1 VAKGGALA
9 LAMPMCNFQCCTAE
23 FLLVS
28 VVLVVY
34 LSLNV
39 GLNYYN
45 NWLLSPPPTGLGFPA
60 PLFYTMCHMI
70 ASLLGSSALM
80 ACRPELRTLSKEQFW
95 SRKFKLCILSTLFC
109 ISIASNNLSLPHIGL
124 SVNQVL
130 KSCTAL
136 PVLFLAFVLEG
147 KRYSLPKVSLIVLI
161 VVGAVIAVPWGT
173 PNADGLGVAL
183 SIVSTLAIAGKT
195 SLSALLMKDAKKD
208 GLTPIV
214 LVWYD
219 SIFSIC
225 LLLIAQLLMGEWFK
239 ISQFTSHEPVITVVA
254 MCAGSIMAFTYN
266 FVSFKFIQMTSSV
279 THAIAGN
286 LKLFAVVV
294 LPAMFIDHITSVTS
308 WIGFVIFLAAAL
320 GYAVLEQ
327 KNMRTPN
334 QPATTAPADK
344 SAKGPSEETPLRKG
358 EEKKGWF

>member
-1 VAKGGALA
+1 MGARTAKRKRRRGPVAKGGALA

-80 ACRPELRTLSKEQFW
+80 ACRPELRTLSLEQFKA
-95 SRKFKLCILSTLFC
+95 RKFKLCILSTLFC

-147 KRYSLPKVSLIVLI
+147 KRYSLP
-161 VVGAVIAVPWGT
+161 
-173 PNADGLGVAL
+173 
-183 SIVSTLAIAGKT
+183 IVSTLAIAGKT

-239 ISQFTSHEPVITVVA
+239 ISQFTSHEPVITILA
-254 MCAGSIMAFTYN
+254 MIAGSLMAFTYN

-308 WIGFVIFLAAAL
+308 WVGFVIFLAAAL
-320 GYAVLEQ
+320 GYAVLE
-327 KNMRTPN
+327 
-334 QPATTAPADK
+334 
-344 SAKGPSEETPLRKG
+344 
-358 EEKKGWF
+358 

>member
-1 VAKGGALA
+1 MG
-9 LAMPMCNFQCCTAE
+9 
-23 FLLVS
+23 
-28 VVLVVY
+28 
-34 LSLNV
+34 
-39 GLNYYN
+39 
-45 NWLLSPPPTGLGFPA
+45 
-60 PLFYTMCHMI
+60 
-70 ASLLGSSALM
+70 SALM

-239 ISQFTSHEPVITVVA
+239 FS
-254 MCAGSIMAFTYN
+254 
-266 FVSFKFIQMTSSV
+266 QMTSSV

>member
-1 VAKGGALA
+1 
-9 LAMPMCNFQCCTAE
+9 
-23 FLLVS
+23 
-28 VVLVVY
+28 
-34 LSLNV
+34 
-39 GLNYYN
+39 
-45 NWLLSPPPTGLGFPA
+45 
-60 PLFYTMCHMI
+60 
-70 ASLLGSSALM
+70 
-80 ACRPELRTLSKEQFW
+80 
-95 SRKFKLCILSTLFC
+95 
-109 ISIASNNLSLPHIGL
+109 
-124 SVNQVL
+124 
-130 KSCTAL
+130 
-136 PVLFLAFVLEG
+136 VLFLAFVLEG

-183 SIVSTLAIAGKT
+183 SIISTLAIAGKT

>member
-1 VAKGGALA
+1 MSFK
-9 LAMPMCNFQCCTAE
+9 CCTAE

-28 VVLVVY
+28 SVLLVY
-34 LSLNV
+34 LALNV

-45 NWLLSPPPTGLGFPA
+45 NWLLSPPPMGLGFPA
-60 PLFYTMCHMI
+60 PLFYTMCHML
-70 ASLLGSSALM
+70 ASLLGSSTLM
-80 ACRPELRTLSKEQFW
+80 ACRLELRTLSKEQFMA
-95 SRKFKLCILSTLFC
+95 RKFKLAILSTLFC
-109 ISIASNNLSLPHIGL
+109 ISIAANNLSLPHIGL

-147 KRYSLPKVSLIVLI
+147 KRYSLPKVALIILI

-173 PNADGLGVAL
+173 PNADGLGVSL

-219 SIFSIC
+219 SIFSIG
-225 LLLIAQLLMGEWFK
+225 LLLISQILMGEWYK
-239 ISQFTSHEPVITVVA
+239 IARFSSNRPAGTVLA
-254 MCAGSIMAFTYN
+254 MASGSFMAFIYN

-294 LPAMFIDHITSVTS
+294 LPAMFIDHITSITS
-308 WIGFVIFLAAAL
+308 WIGFVIFLCSAL

-327 KNMRTPN
+327 KHMKTPSAVTSPTDKMAVG
-334 QPATTAPADK
+334 QP
-344 SAKGPSEETPLRKG
+344 PSEETPLRKENG
-358 EEKKGWF
+358 EKTGWF

>member
-1 VAKGGALA
+1 MGGKFWD
-9 LAMPMCNFQCCTAE
+9 FQCCTAE

-28 VVLVVY
+28 TVLVVY

-45 NWLLSPPPTGLGFPA
+45 NWLLSPPTAGLGFPA

-147 KRYSLPKVSLIVLI
+147 KRYSMPKVALIVLI
-161 VVGAVIAVPWGT
+161 VIGAVIAVPWGT
-173 PNADGLGVAL
+173 PNADGLGVSL
-183 SIVSTLAIAGKT
+183 SIISTLAIAGKT

-225 LLLIAQLLMGEWFK
+225 VLIIAQILMGEWFK
-239 ISQFTSHEPVITVVA
+239 ISQFTSHEPIITVIA
-254 MCAGSIMAFTYN
+254 MVAGSGMAFTYN

-308 WIGFVIFLAAAL
+308 WVGFVIFLTAAIA
-320 GYAVLEQ
+320 YAVLEQ
-327 KNMRTPN
+327 KNMRTPSP
-334 QPATTAPADK
+334 PATTAPTDDK

>member
-1 VAKGGALA
+1 MRQGGLA
-9 LAMPMCNFQCCTAE
+9 AAMPMLDFQCCTAE

-136 PVLFLAFVLEG
+136 PVLFLTFWAF
-147 KRYSLPKVSLIVLI
+147 
-161 VVGAVIAVPWGT
+161 
-173 PNADGLGVAL
+173 NAPG
-183 SIVSTLAIAGKT
+183 
-195 SLSALLMKDAKKD
+195 
-208 GLTPIV
+208 
-214 LVWYD
+214 
-219 SIFSIC
+219 
-225 LLLIAQLLMGEWFK
+225 
-239 ISQFTSHEPVITVVA
+239 
-254 MCAGSIMAFTYN
+254 
-266 FVSFKFIQMTSSV
+266 
-279 THAIAGN
+279 
-286 LKLFAVVV
+286 
-294 LPAMFIDHITSVTS
+294 
-308 WIGFVIFLAAAL
+308 
-320 GYAVLEQ
+320 
-327 KNMRTPN
+327 
-334 QPATTAPADK
+334 DK
-344 SAKGPSEETPLRKG
+344 SAFAFLDPIFKAI
-358 EEKKGWF
+358 FN

>member
-1 VAKGGALA
+1 MG
-9 LAMPMCNFQCCTAE
+9 
-23 FLLVS
+23 
-28 VVLVVY
+28 
-34 LSLNV
+34 
-39 GLNYYN
+39 
-45 NWLLSPPPTGLGFPA
+45 
-60 PLFYTMCHMI
+60 
-70 ASLLGSSALM
+70 
-80 ACRPELRTLSKEQFW
+80 
-95 SRKFKLCILSTLFC
+95 LFC

-239 ISQFTSHEPVITVVA
+239 ISQFTSHEPVITILA
-254 MCAGSIMAFTYN
+254 MCAGSLMAFTYN

-308 WIGFVIFLAAAL
+308 WVGFAIFLLSALTYAYLEQRSKMPQSKAAAS
-320 GYAVLEQ
+320 
-327 KNMRTPN
+327 
-334 QPATTAPADK
+334 TTPADQIK
-344 SAKGPSEETPLRKG
+344 PVSEETPLRK
-358 EEKKGWF
+358 

>member
-1 VAKGGALA
+1 MGKKAVEVFLHTCGLVGRGERALT
-9 LAMPMCNFQCCTAE
+9 MPMCNFQCCTAE

-225 LLLIAQLLMGEWFK
+225 
-239 ISQFTSHEPVITVVA
+239 
-254 MCAGSIMAFTYN
+254 AGSIMAFTYN

-327 KNMRTPN
+327 KNMRTP
-334 QPATTAPADK
+334 QPATPAPT
-344 SAKGPSEETPLRKG
+344 KGASEETPLRKG

>member
-1 VAKGGALA
+1 
-9 LAMPMCNFQCCTAE
+9 
-23 FLLVS
+23 
-28 VVLVVY
+28 
-34 LSLNV
+34 
-39 GLNYYN
+39 
-45 NWLLSPPPTGLGFPA
+45 
-60 PLFYTMCHMI
+60 
-70 ASLLGSSALM
+70 
-80 ACRPELRTLSKEQFW
+80 
-95 SRKFKLCILSTLFC
+95 
-109 ISIASNNLSLPHIGL
+109 
-124 SVNQVL
+124 
-130 KSCTAL
+130 
-136 PVLFLAFVLEG
+136 VLFLAFVLEG
-147 KRYSLPKVSLIVLI
+147 KRYSLPKVALIILI

-225 LLLIAQLLMGEWFK
+225 LLLVAQLLMGEWFK
-239 ISQFTSHEPVITVVA
+239 ITQFTSHEPVLTIFA
-254 MCAGSIMAFTYN
+254 MLGGSFMAFTYN

-308 WIGFVIFLAAAL
+308 WVGFVIFLCAAL
-320 GYAVLEQ
+320 GYAILEQ
-327 KNMRTPN
+327 KNMRTPSTPAPTTPAGK
-334 QPATTAPADK
+334 QP
-344 SAKGPSEETPLRKG
+344 PSEETPLRKG

>member
-1 VAKGGALA
+1 
-9 LAMPMCNFQCCTAE
+9 MPFFGEGKLSCCTAE
-23 FLLVS
+23 FVLVS
-28 VVLVVY
+28 LVLFVY
-34 LSLNV
+34 LALNI

-60 PLFYTMCHMI
+60 PLFYTMCHMV
-70 ASLLGSSALM
+70 ASLLGSTALM
-80 ACRPELRTLSKEQFW
+80 ACRPELRTLSWEQFW
-95 SRKFKLCILSTLFC
+95 ARKYKLGILSTLFC
-109 ISIASNNLSLPHIGL
+109 ISIAANNLSLPHIGL

-147 KRYSLPKVSLIVLI
+147 KRYSLPKVGLIVLI
-161 VVGAVIAVPWGT
+161 VVGAVVAVPWGT

-183 SIVSTLAIAGKT
+183 SIISTLAIAGKT

-219 SIFSIC
+219 SIFSI
-225 LLLIAQLLMGEWFK
+225 LLLFIAQILMGEWYK
-239 ISQFTSHEPVITVVA
+239 IRQFSSDRTILTLVA
-254 MCAGSIMAFTYN
+254 MLLGSFMAFTYN

-308 WIGFVIFLAAAL
+308 WVGFGIFLAAAL

-327 KNMRTPN
+327 KNMRAPGHNTHI
-334 QPATTAPADK
+334 AATAPTDK
-344 SAKGPSEETPLRKG
+344 KSVPSEETPLRK
-358 EEKKGWF
+358 EEAPSGKKGGWF

>member
-1 VAKGGALA
+1 MGARTAKRKRRRGPVAKGGALA

-39 GLNYYN
+39 RLNYYN

-80 ACRPELRTLSKEQFW
+80 ACRPELRTLSLEQFKA
-95 SRKFKLCILSTLFC
+95 RKFKLCILSTLFC

-173 PNADGLGVAL
+173 PNADGLGV
-183 SIVSTLAIAGKT
+183 
-195 SLSALLMKDAKKD
+195 ALLMKDAKKD

>member
-1 VAKGGALA
+1 MGGRGERALT
-9 LAMPMCNFQCCTAE
+9 MPMCNFQCCTAE

-183 SIVSTLAIAGKT
+183 SIVSTLA
-195 SLSALLMKDAKKD
+195 
-208 GLTPIV
+208 
-214 LVWYD
+214 
-219 SIFSIC
+219 
-225 LLLIAQLLMGEWFK
+225 
-239 ISQFTSHEPVITVVA
+239 
-254 MCAGSIMAFTYN
+254 
-266 FVSFKFIQMTSSV
+266 
-279 THAIAGN
+279 GN

-327 KNMRTPN
+327 KKMRTP
-334 QPATTAPADK
+334 QPATTAPT
-344 SAKGPSEETPLRKG
+344 KGASEETPLRKG
-358 EEKKGWF
+358 EEKKRWF